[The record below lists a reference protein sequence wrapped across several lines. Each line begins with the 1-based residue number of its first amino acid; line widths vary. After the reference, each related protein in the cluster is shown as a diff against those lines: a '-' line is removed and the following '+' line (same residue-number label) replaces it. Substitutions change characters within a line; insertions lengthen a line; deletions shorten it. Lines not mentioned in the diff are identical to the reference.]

1 VIRPRFRILYGS
13 EIAIGPGK
21 ADLLKAIHKTGS
33 ISRASKS
40 LGMSYM
46 RSWEL
51 IQTMNRCFRKPL
63 VSALR
68 GGHKKGGTKLTATGI
83 LVLNMYEQ
91 LENKSLLSTY
101 LIWKKIVKLLK

>member
-1 VIRPRFRILYGS
+1 
-13 EIAIGPGK
+13 
-21 ADLLKAIHKTGS
+21 
-33 ISRASKS
+33 
-40 LGMSYM
+40 M